1 MNKKEKKKSIIEN
14 IFKHKPKT
22 RLCSLLWKYWLNFLS
37 EIICYD
43 NIYLSLMAGK
53 LFKLHID

>member
-14 IFKHKPKT
+14 IFKDKPKT

-43 NIYLSLMAGK
+43 NIYLSLKAGK
-53 LFKLHID
+53 LFKLHIY